1 MVVCVAYSHSRDR
14 CGHQPV
20 LAVIGEGIRPL
31 LRQVA
36 IGVIAS
42 GGLPGLHQPVVH
54 VVDGVALAQAIGRD
68 RGPVAG
74 GVIAIAQNAIDPLS
88 RGDAA
93 NRVITE

>member
-1 MVVCVAYSHSRDR
+1 MVVGVSCCHSSDR

-42 GGLPGLHQPVVH
+42 GGLPSLHQPVVH
-54 VVDGVALAQAIGRD
+54 VVDGVTGSGHR
-68 RGPVAG
+68 
-74 GVIAIAQNAIDPLS
+74 S
-88 RGDAA
+88 
-93 NRVITE
+93 